1 MVTTFPGLQNYSV
14 CGCTQRHCLG
24 DLSFP
29 LEHFLWS
36 SRMIIKT
43 QRHCLGYLS
52 FPLEHFLWS
61 SRTIIKARLSRSCS
75 HLVLRHVPSCL
86 QGACY
91 SSKHERCPEQFLHS
105 QNTLGQSVQRQEARS
120 HFLAQVFTNKVST
133 LRRLRRVSALWPE
146 LSQGP
151 FLSTTGSGL
160 EQSSLLCG
168 PERDPYHPSGQRLP
182 LGSASKD

>member
-1 MVTTFPGLQNYSV
+1 MGY
-14 CGCTQRHCLG
+14 
-24 DLSFP
+24 
-29 LEHFLWS
+29 HFLHQGIFPTQGLN
-36 SRMIIKT
+36 SRLLHWQT
-43 QRHCLGYLS
+43 DSL
-52 FPLEHFLWS
+52 
-61 SRTIIKARLSRSCS
+61 RLSHLRSLEGAEGRCFCPGPSGLTGFEAAKSS
-75 HLVLRHVPSCL
+75 HLALKAPSCL
-86 QGACY
+86 QDACY

>member
-24 DLSFP
+24 D
-29 LEHFLWS
+29 
-36 SRMIIKT
+36 
-43 QRHCLGYLS
+43 LS

-133 LRRLRRVSALWPE
+133 FRRLRRVSALWPE

-160 EQSSLLCG
+160 E
-168 PERDPYHPSGQRLP
+168 HPRKVRG
-182 LGSASKD
+182 LGESTSRK